1 MSSTIMK
8 TSTRGRD
15 DIAAHEGVVLKA
27 YRDVAG
33 IWTIGVGHTAHAGPP
48 KPKAGMKITRAEA
61 MEIFARDLGKF
72 EMRVGAALGDVPQHV
87 FDGAVSFDYNTGA
100 IHRASWAKSYRRG
113 DMAAAERQLM
123 LWNKAGGRVVKGL
136 TNRRK
141 AEADL
146 IFRGRYRSRATERA
160 EKIATATAIA
170 DAPVAATVAVTGP
183 PDAESGISNGLI
195 VAGVV
200 VLAVLAI
207 FAAWR
212 LVARHGQN
220 IKAEA

>member
-1 MSSTIMK
+1 MK
-8 TSTRGRD
+8 TSGRGRD
-15 DIAAHEGVVLKA
+15 DIAGHEGVVLKA

-33 IWTIGVGHTAHAGPP
+33 ILTIGVGHTANAGPP
-48 KPKAGMKITRAEA
+48 VPKAGMTITRAEA
-61 MEIFARDLGKF
+61 LAIFARDLGRF
-72 EMRVGAALGDVPQHV
+72 EMRVAAALGEVPQHV

-100 IHRASWAKSYRRG
+100 IHRASWVRSYRRG

-136 TNRRK
+136 ARRRA

-146 IFRGRYRSRATERA
+146 IFRGRYRSRAKAGA

-170 DAPVAATVAVTGP
+170 AAPVAATVAVTTE
-183 PDAESGISNGLI
+183 PDTEGAVSSGLV

-200 VLAVLAI
+200 VLAALAV

-212 LVARHGQN
+212 LVVRSGGKL
-220 IKAEA
+220 KAEA